1 MLLRRGRGEGKTM
14 QMPASDGSPPLPPP
28 YHAWYSPK
36 QEHIRREHA
45 EAWSPRR
52 HGRASTAQC
61 VDNTAPRL
69 HRVPACIYWT
79 NADGEKIEVTMVS
92 ARAEHEC
99 NTDVLDDIV
108 YRGIVYRYAG
118 VCRA

>member
-1 MLLRRGRGEGKTM
+1 
-14 QMPASDGSPPLPPP
+14 
-28 YHAWYSPK
+28 
-36 QEHIRREHA
+36 
-45 EAWSPRR
+45 
-52 HGRASTAQC
+52 
-61 VDNTAPRL
+61 
-69 HRVPACIYWT
+69 
-79 NADGEKIEVTMVS
+79 MVS